1 MRPGGRA
8 LIPGDIVRKILAFVQ
23 QGYTISETAR
33 AFGVS
38 RESVSRIANRRTHAK
53 ATPWPAHKM
62 GGLEAEG
69 GRYRAAVEAVEAA
82 EAEQLAELGKM
93 WRARRRRKPSA
104 PGPEP
109 AAAAP
114 ERP

>member
-1 MRPGGRA
+1 MRPGGKS
-8 LIPGDIVRKILAFVQ
+8 LIPGDIVRKLLSFVQ

-82 EAEQLAELGKM
+82 AAEQMEELGKM
-93 WRARRRRKPSA
+93 WRASRRRNPLRA
-104 PGPEP
+104 G
-109 AAAAP
+109 A
-114 ERP
+114 